1 MYTDE
6 LECRKYVKK
15 HTFRHVCLYIC
26 VDSPHD
32 SRKKT
37 TRNSHLKIPHLQGL
51 ILTYL
56 WDRWNHA
63 EQVMMVDFQRCVL
76 QQEVLETQLRTF
88 LTCTHELFQYVL
100 LLRSFPCRA
109 VCLTAPGTTE
119 AVQEATLCAAK
130 EEWCIVQQLEA
141 DVVAKQALM
150 QHCSYTSFQCYR
162 EIMGALVKNRF
173 VLTSE
178 VKNTVDA
185 WYPKWCQSS
194 TLENIFREVEQAV
207 KKAGPLQDSM
217 SNMECVAVRAL
228 ERRILSAD
236 NTPETVELTEAD
248 WAGKTTRGLKASLW
262 NPAASTPRSFAAR

>member
-1 MYTDE
+1 
-6 LECRKYVKK
+6 
-15 HTFRHVCLYIC
+15 
-26 VDSPHD
+26 
-32 SRKKT
+32 
-37 TRNSHLKIPHLQGL
+37 
-51 ILTYL
+51 
-56 WDRWNHA
+56 
-63 EQVMMVDFQRCVL
+63 
-76 QQEVLETQLRTF
+76 
-88 LTCTHELFQYVL
+88 
-100 LLRSFPCRA
+100 
-109 VCLTAPGTTE
+109 
-119 AVQEATLCAAK
+119 
-130 EEWCIVQQLEA
+130 
-141 DVVAKQALM
+141 
-150 QHCSYTSFQCYR
+150 
-162 EIMGALVKNRF
+162 MGALVKNRF

-236 NTPETVELTEAD
+236 NTPETVELSEAD